1 MSWVENGEW
10 GSIYKPSPEFWYR
23 GKQESGVVI
32 SEDMEPTTDFSK
44 EMNKI
49 KGVCREHIQQRQ
61 EKEMKKKKI
70 TVKALR
76 KYERMGSKT
85 DLYDY
90 V

>member
-1 MSWVENGEW
+1 M
-10 GSIYKPSPEFWYR
+10 
-23 GKQESGVVI
+23 VI